1 MTNTIKNLEYPLNL
15 IYAVFEDEAEEIAEK
30 ADIIPDFD
38 ASIEYVL
45 YTLSERERKIIKN
58 RFVDLLTLEQTGK
71 LFGVTRDRIRQIEAK
86 AIRKLRH
93 PSRAKYFRYGVSAI
107 IENIRTDY
115 YNKFSELEGRL
126 IEICKLNAKTADEVI
141 QDKELRKKYAPTNI
155 EAIDL
160 SVRSYNCLKRA
171 GIGTLQQ
178 LAQLSYN
185 DLIRIRNLGRRSV
198 DEIIGKLN
206 EYGYEIQG
214 SDKEEQNH
222 DKQGIFGVHE
232 ECGDKVCS
240 QCV

>member
-1 MTNTIKNLEYPLNL
+1 MANIIKDLEYPLNL
-15 IYAVFEDEAEEIAEK
+15 IYAVFEDEAEEIAER
-30 ADIIPDFD
+30 ADIIPDFN

-45 YTLSERERKIIKN
+45 CTLSERERKILKN

-71 LFGVTRDRIRQIEAK
+71 LFGVTKDRIRQIEAK

-115 YNKFSELEGRL
+115 YNKFSELEGKL
-126 IEICKLNAKTADEVI
+126 IELCKLNMKTADEVI
-141 QDKELRKKYAPTNI
+141 QDHELRRKYAPTNI
-155 EAIDL
+155 EQMDL

-171 GIGTLQQ
+171 GIDTLQH

-198 DEIIGKLN
+198 DEIIGKLS
-206 EYGYEIQG
+206 EYGYEIQKNG
-214 SDKEEQNH
+214 EEEQNH
-222 DKQGIFGVHE
+222 G
-232 ECGDKVCS
+232 
-240 QCV
+240 